1 MSQSG
6 SSSYHHRDDLKCH
19 SAGCRQGLIA
29 WEWACET
36 FIAKPAAGSRT
47 VGATS
52 RTETLQ
58 HRQTQQLGTQGTR
71 HSKQT
76 QMCAIRGNHLSC
88 LSYHRGSGLSSD
100 TRPCRANLSF
110 TTAPKLH
117 IGLNM
122 SYTWGWLASTSVC
135 LRIRPKSP
143 RVDPRN
149 CCIWCRASSKG
160 LSRPNSMAAQQSMP
174 STDMATAQHKTASQ
188 VLLVKEE
195 ETKHQLATW
204 WAGGQ
209 SPSHADRF
217 TEGSHQRW
225 EIEQLEAKPI
235 DWQGLQEKLLV
246 SENGSSLLDK
256 TLKIG
261 VNPGLMIN
269 VTQLGTCLP
278 GTPHCTA
285 CCPSY

>member
-29 WEWACET
+29 WEWAWET
-36 FIAKPAAGSRT
+36 SIAKPAAGSRA

-58 HRQTQQLGTQGTR
+58 HRQTRQLGTQGTR

-88 LSYHRGSGLSSD
+88 SSYHRGSGLSSD

-117 IGLNM
+117 IGLNV

-143 RVDPRN
+143 RLDPRN
-149 CCIWCRASSKG
+149 CCIWCRASSKE
-160 LSRPNSMAAQQSMP
+160 LPRTNSMAAQHSMP
-174 STDMATAQHKTASQ
+174 STDMATSLAQNGLPGPTH
-188 VLLVKEE
+188 EG
-195 ETKHQLATW
+195 
-204 WAGGQ
+204 AGNQ
-209 SPSHADRF
+209 TPARY
-217 TEGSHQRW
+217 
-225 EIEQLEAKPI
+225 
-235 DWQGLQEKLLV
+235 LV
-246 SENGSSLLDK
+246 SRRSITSSCWLLHRRIPPEMGYKNSWKQNHQTDK
-256 TLKIG
+256 VCKKSFLFQKMG
-261 VNPGLMIN
+261 AA
-269 VTQLGTCLP
+269 CL
-278 GTPHCTA
+278 TKL
-285 CCPSY
+285 SKLV